1 MFIGLGTFTNVV
13 TVLVGGLIGLVLGG
27 RLSKRTRGTITDVL
41 GLATLVIGGLSVV
54 SVTSVPLHA
63 AAGQFAFLIVLGALL
78 LGTLTGSTLGV
89 EARLDQVGDG
99 LRRLLTR
106 GAGDRERF
114 VTGFVTATMV
124 FCVGP
129 LTILGS
135 LSDGLGRGAE
145 QLLVKSVLDGFAA
158 VAFASTLGI
167 GVLASAISVAVI
179 QGALTLVGFWLG
191 DVLPA
196 AQIDALTATGGVLL
210 LGLGLRL
217 LEVRLVRVGDM
228 LPALVFAPLLVTLVD
243 VLR

>member
-13 TVLVGGLIGLVLGG
+13 TVLIGGLIGLALGG
-27 RLSKRTRGTITDVL
+27 RLSERTRGSITDVL

-54 SVTSVPLHA
+54 SVTSGLLHA

-78 LGTLTGSTLGV
+78 VGTLTGSALRV
-89 EARLDQVGDG
+89 EARLDHLGGG
-99 LRRLLTR
+99 LQRLLTR
-106 GAGDRERF
+106 GGGDRERF
-114 VTGFVTATMV
+114 VTGFVTATLV

-135 LSDGLGRGAE
+135 LSDGLGRGPE
-145 QLLVKSVLDGFAA
+145 QLMVKSVLDGFAA
-158 VAFASTLGI
+158 LAFASTLGI
-167 GVLASAISVAVI
+167 GVLASAISVALI

-217 LEVRLVRVGDM
+217 LDVRRVRVGDM

-243 VLR
+243 ALM

>member
-13 TVLVGGLIGLVLGG
+13 TVLVGGLIGLALGG
-27 RLSKRTRGTITDVL
+27 RLSERTRGSITDVL

-54 SVTSVPLHA
+54 SVTSVPLRA

-78 LGTLTGSTLGV
+78 LGTLTGSALGV
-89 EARLDQVGDG
+89 EARLDHVGDG

-106 GAGDRERF
+106 GAGDRGRF

-129 LTILGS
+129 LTILGA
-135 LSDGLGRGAE
+135 LSDGLGRGPE

-191 DVLPA
+191 DVMPA

-243 VLR
+243 ALT